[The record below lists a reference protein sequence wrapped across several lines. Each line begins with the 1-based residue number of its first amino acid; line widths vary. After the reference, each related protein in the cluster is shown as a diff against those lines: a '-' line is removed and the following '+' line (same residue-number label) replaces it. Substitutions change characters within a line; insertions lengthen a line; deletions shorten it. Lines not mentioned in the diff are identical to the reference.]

1 MYQIRPDQSLSRVRL
16 FATPWIPAC
25 QASLSMGFSRKENW
39 SGLPLLLQCAIV
51 FVYYYLIF
59 SLLWGR
65 MIIILIYSSV
75 GKESAC
81 SAGDPGLIPGS
92 GRSPGEGIGYPLQ
105 YSWAFLVA
113 QLVKNP
119 PAMWETWVGKIPWRR
134 ERWLTPVL
142 WPGEFHKL
150 YSPWSCKELDTTEW
164 LSLHCHSTEGKFKFW
179 EAVYFAFQNLVL
191 LTWDWSLK

>member
-1 MYQIRPDQSLSRVRL
+1 MFYVHACVLSHFSRVQL
-16 FATPWIPAC
+16 FATPWILAH
-25 QASLSMGFSRKENW
+25 QAPLSMGFSRKENW

-119 PAMWETWVGKIPWRR
+119 PAMWETWVGKILWRR
-134 ERWLTPVL
+134 ERLPTPVFL
-142 WPGEFHKL
+142 PREVHGL
-150 YSPWSCKELDTTEW
+150 YSSWVMKSLTW
-164 LSLHCHSTEGKFKFW
+164 LSKFHFHSH
-179 EAVYFAFQNLVL
+179 
-191 LTWDWSLK
+191 SL